1 MLDMKSF
8 LMHVNTLDL
17 HQKICDF
24 RALDF
29 KNMSDLDIKKA
40 IAKVILF
47 KTPFGE
53 SSLLTTASGAYPK
66 GTRFYRI
73 RTIPE
78 NDRIT
83 PLKSM
88 STIEDCWEP
97 PSHFVQMGRLNQKE
111 ESLLYTSPTNPTIPI
126 EELKIKQDQL
136 FSLIVYEAIDDIKV
150 NQIGAPINTTEL
162 TEEETLKLRML
173 QDFLHHEFT
182 RDVGVDTEYL
192 YKISESIAKDYFDLP
207 PPIHDGWCY
216 PSIAKKGDFF
226 NVCFR
231 PTIKTKL
238 ELKGVQIASASK
250 EGDRYG
256 FKVKAIAK
264 VASDGK
270 QLEYFA
276 IGSPE
281 QQEIFPEISLPN
293 IE

>member
-1 MLDMKSF
+1 MLDLKSF
-8 LMHVNTLDL
+8 LAHVNTLDL

-29 KNMSDLDIKKA
+29 KHISDADIQKA
-40 IAKVILF
+40 TLKVILF
-47 KTPFGE
+47 NTPFGDM
-53 SSLLTTASGAYPK
+53 SLLTPKGGSYPK

-78 NDRIT
+78 DDRII

-88 STIEDCWEP
+88 TTIDDCWEP
-97 PSHFVQMGRLNQKE
+97 PAHVVKMGRLNKKE
-111 ESLLYTSPTNPTIPI
+111 ESLVYTTPLDPTIPL
-126 EELKIKQDQL
+126 EELKIKKDEL

-150 NQIGAPINTTEL
+150 TQIGAPANTNGL
-162 TEEETLKLRML
+162 TEEENLKLRML

-182 RDVGVDTEYL
+182 RDVGDGTEYL
-192 YKISESIAKDYFDLP
+192 YKISESIAKDYFDMP

-216 PSIAKKGDFF
+216 PSIAKKGGF

-238 ELKGVQIASASK
+238 KLKGVQIASASK

-256 FKVKAIAK
+256 FKVKVIAR
-264 VASDGK
+264 VSSDGK

-281 QQEIFPEISLPN
+281 QQEIFPEISPPTPL
-293 IE
+293 